1 MIFILLVLW
10 KLLSGKLLQWMLQK
24 VTTSRK
30 ATNIF
35 IYYRGIGSFC
45 KTIYRTIASTIKA
58 CYCIMISIAI
68 LLLHL
73 AFCLFSLEAWKVF
86 LFQTNSCKTII
97 AMAFNFLLHRTLRHF
112 LTWTF
117 FSRLSLMAKKG
128 IWDCSTVE
136 RPLNSSGFLM
146 ALELQ
151 NTTAKIFKH
160 ILASSMQDQKFKVT
174 DPSDLIES
182 TLIKQYISC
191 LLSKKLY
198 L

>member
-86 LFQTNSCKTII
+86 LFQQTVVKLLLQWHSIFSCTELYNIS
-97 AMAFNFLLHRTLRHF
+97 LHEHF
-112 LTWTF
+112 LVVFLWWQ
-117 FSRLSLMAKKG
+117 KKG
-128 IWDCSTVE
+128 DLRLQHSWEAIEFKWFFNGFRTSKYNCK
-136 RPLNSSGFLM
+136 NS
-146 ALELQ
+146 Q
-151 NTTAKIFKH
+151 T
-160 ILASSMQDQKFKVT
+160 ILACSM
-174 DPSDLIES
+174 
-182 TLIKQYISC
+182 
-191 LLSKKLY
+191 
-198 L
+198 